1 MSDIEVRPVEARAAA
16 ARVLTA
22 AEAIQAAE
30 PLFRSA
36 GAEVAFA
43 MRCAPVRWA
52 LTALVE
58 ELAGVPGRSADV
70 FRTLAR
76 TDADA
81 VEGKVAVDADGAR
94 SFEAIAGPVVVA

>member
-1 MSDIEVRPVEARAAA
+1 VLAAA
-16 ARVLTA
+16 EGIQS
-22 AEAIQAAE
+22 AESV
-30 PLFRSA
+30 FRSA
-36 GAEVAFA
+36 AAEIAYA

-52 LTALVE
+52 LTLLVE
-58 ELAGVPGRSADV
+58 ELAEVPGRSADV